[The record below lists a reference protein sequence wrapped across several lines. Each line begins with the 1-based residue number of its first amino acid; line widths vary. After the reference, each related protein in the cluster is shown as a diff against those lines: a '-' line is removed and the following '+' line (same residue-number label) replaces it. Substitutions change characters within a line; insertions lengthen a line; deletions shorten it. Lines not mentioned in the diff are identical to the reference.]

1 MKKKYPSIESKTG
14 IRYSRF
20 KNCWKRKNYGKDK
33 KFSWFFF
40 YISKKS
46 ADTEKIL
53 PIMQPW
59 KNKRNGKWLHW
70 KKSRLTSH

>member
-1 MKKKYPSIESKTG
+1 MADPNRLYANDAKAMACARNLDETLRASQKLEDLLKMYYKE
-14 IRYSRF
+14 
-20 KNCWKRKNYGKDK
+20 D
-33 KFSWFFF
+33 

-59 KNKRNGKWLHW
+59 KNKRNGK
-70 KKSRLTSH
+70 